1 MPTDH
6 VDPDIRREYG
16 FGFIQEEERRA
27 VEVEGTLLLEEE
39 LDLLQFL
46 HGAKDNILR
55 QIFPPKRKEF
65 FQRWGNSILC

>member
-16 FGFIQEEERRA
+16 FVFIPEEERRA
-27 VEVEGTLLLEEE
+27 VDVEGTLLLEEE

-55 QIFPPKRKEF
+55 PIFPPKRKAF